1 MSTPDP
7 IDVHVGAAIRDR
19 RIALGLNQSQLG
31 RALGVTFQ
39 QVQKYEKGTNR
50 VSASMMFRAAAEL
63 GVKPGDFFPVGDW
76 MPSGETAAL
85 ISRTGMGAV
94 TRDLAGMTDV
104 RFATARRIIRELA
117 AEVEASSHLR
127 AVA

>member
-1 MSTPDP
+1 MNNPDP
-7 IDVHVGAAIRDR
+7 IDAHVGAAIRDR

-31 RALGVTFQ
+31 RALGVSFQ
-39 QVQKYEKGTNR
+39 QVQKYEKGMNR
-50 VSASMMFRAAAEL
+50 VSASMMWRAAAEL

-76 MPSGETAAL
+76 MAAGEAAPL
-85 ISRTGMGAV
+85 ISRNGMGAV

-104 RFATARRIIRELA
+104 RFSTARRIIRELA
-117 AEVEASSHLR
+117 AEIDAPAHLR